1 MDPNGF
7 TTSTGRPGTG
17 RVSREAFATM
27 TQVCSFTENDFN
39 HWENS
44 KISDKIYS
52 SWNFQLPLM
61 TYMQVDEE
69 KKVEA
74 VRDFYNNLGSF
85 SIVDKLQIVSKY
97 QMLRAQHVGA
107 ESLSFWFR

>member
-7 TTSTGRPGTG
+7 KASTGRPGTG

-27 TQVCSFTENDFN
+27 TQVQQSPSTTV
-39 HWENS
+39 WRS
-44 KISDKIYS
+44 VIISPSTRIILVKPLRI
-52 SWNFQLPLM
+52 NFPLCPLSL
-61 TYMQVDEE
+61 MQVDEE

-74 VRDFYNNLGSF
+74 VREFYTNLGSF

-97 QMLRAQHVGA
+97 
-107 ESLSFWFR
+107 

>member
-1 MDPNGF
+1 
-7 TTSTGRPGTG
+7 
-17 RVSREAFATM
+17 
-27 TQVCSFTENDFN
+27 
-39 HWENS
+39 
-44 KISDKIYS
+44 
-52 SWNFQLPLM
+52 
-61 TYMQVDEE
+61 MQVDEE

-74 VRDFYNNLGSF
+74 VREFYTNLGSF